1 MTDKAGFCV
10 YFFAH
15 GGIGRIIQ
23 ETKNMKETMKK
34 LKSDEDVNYLVC
46 DADKQIAIRKYN
58 ISKSYKKKS
67 KNNKFKNNKSQN
79 NKSKNNKSQNNKS
92 QNKKSSKKKS
102 KNKKSSKNKLS
113 KKKSFFNIFF

>member
-10 YFFAH
+10 YSFAH

-58 ISKSYKKKS
+58 NLS
-67 KNNKFKNNKSQN
+67 
-79 NKSKNNKSQNNKS
+79 
-92 QNKKSSKKKS
+92 KSSKKKS
-102 KNKKSSKNKLS
+102 KKNNSTTKKSQNKKYQNKKSKNKKSQNKKYSKNKLS